1 MTATKKDIG
10 SREDVVRLV
19 DGFYDQVRRDPL
31 LSPVFSHVDWPAH
44 LPVMYSFW
52 ASILLGEGS
61 YQGNPLQKHI
71 HLAIHEGHFERWL
84 SLFTQTVRSSFDGPK
99 ADEAVD
105 RAQAIASLFRHRL
118 GLSLGPS
125 N

>member
-1 MTATKKDIG
+1 MAVGKKDIE
-10 SREDVVRLV
+10 SRDDVVRLV

-31 LSPVFSHVDWPAH
+31 LAPVFSHVDWPAH
-44 LPVMYSFW
+44 LPVMYAFW
-52 ASILLGEGS
+52 SSILLGEGS
-61 YQGNPLQKHI
+61 YQGNPFQKHVK
-71 HLAIHEGHFERWL
+71 LAIREEHFDQWL
-84 SLFTQTVRSSFDGPK
+84 RLFTQAARSDFEGPK

-118 GLSLGPS
+118 GLSLNSS